1 MKTDNHN
8 DWTDIFRESFP
19 EEERP
24 ATGGWEAVAG
34 RMRRA
39 AARRRAAVAAAVLAL
54 PVAGGLLFLLP
65 HGDAPVP
72 SDTSPV
78 SVIEATGTPRI
89 LADVPA
95 TVEPSLP
102 AGDIL
107 REKPEGSAQ
116 KHDILREMPEGSAQE
131 HDILREMP
139 EGSAQERDILREK
152 PEGSAPGEAGTPRVP
167 EAIPDGS
174 PFALSDFEGS
184 EGSRKA
190 PAHRLSVGINAGST
204 AAGASTSLTT
214 TSMAG
219 GISTK
224 AGSITWNNTSGV
236 ILQHEYIHDLPKSLG
251 ISARYTVDER
261 ISLESGIE
269 FTRLHSRLD
278 DLHSVMTFAGI
289 PLRMDIRL
297 FKSGP
302 AEVYAGIGAEA
313 EKCLKAT
320 FGGIGFKEPKIQWS
334 GSAFVGAQTRIA
346 GSAWLYLQPELSYYF
361 TKTTLVSY
369 RTENRLGITLSAG
382 LRFDIAGSR

>member
-1 MKTDNHN
+1 ML
-8 DWTDIFRESFP
+8 FQS
-19 EEERP
+19 
-24 ATGGWEAVAG
+24 
-34 RMRRA
+34 
-39 AARRRAAVAAAVLAL
+39 
-54 PVAGGLLFLLP
+54 PVADGLLFLLP
-65 HGDAPVP
+65 RGDAPVP
-72 SDTSPV
+72 SDAAPV

-107 REKPEGSAQ
+107 RE
-116 KHDILREMPEGSAQE
+116 MPEGSAWE
-131 HDILREMP
+131 HDILREKP
-139 EGSAQERDILREK
+139 EGSAREHDILREK

-251 ISARYTVDER
+251 ISARYTVGER

-278 DLHSVMTFAGI
+278 DIHSVMTFAGI

>member
-24 ATGGWEAVAG
+24 AAGGWEAVAG

-65 HGDAPVP
+65 HGDAPAP
-72 SDTSPV
+72 TDAAPV

-107 REKPEGSAQ
+107 RE
-116 KHDILREMPEGSAQE
+116 MPEGSAQE

-139 EGSAQERDILREK
+139 EGSAQKHDILREK

-251 ISARYTVDER
+251 VSARYTVGER

>member
-24 ATGGWEAVAG
+24 AAGGWEAVAG

-102 AGDIL
+102 ASDIL
-107 REKPEGSAQ
+107 RKKPEGSA
-116 KHDILREMPEGSAQE
+116 RE

-139 EGSAQERDILREK
+139 EGSAQKHDILREK

-251 ISARYTVDER
+251 VSARYTVGER